1 MAPEELF
8 TNRLMM
14 RKPTTAD
21 ANAIFKRYAADPAVC
36 EYLAWPRHQSVADT
50 RAFIEFSN
58 NEWRRMSVGPYL
70 IFNRD
75 GSQLYGSTGL
85 EFQAGGEATT
95 GYVLARDQWGKGYA
109 TEALIAMRDLA
120 AELGTSRLFSY
131 VHPDHQPSRHVLE
144 KAGFKL
150 EKRLSE
156 MFEFP
161 NLAPGKMLDVVSYAW
176 TPDQ

>member
-1 MAPEELF
+1 MAPTELY
-8 TNRLMM
+8 TERLFM
-14 RKPTTAD
+14 RKPAAEDTD
-21 ANAIFKRYAADPAVC
+21 AIFARYAADPEVC
-36 EYLAWPRHQSVADT
+36 EYLAWPRHESLADT
-50 RAFIEFSN
+50 RTFIEFSD

-85 EFQAGGEATT
+85 EFQAGREATT
-95 GYVLARDQWGKGYA
+95 GYVLARDKWGKGYA

-131 VHPDHQPSRHVLE
+131 VHPEHQPSRHVLE
-144 KAGFKL
+144 KAGFQL

-161 NLAPGKMLDVVSYAW
+161 NLAPGQLLDVVCYAW
-176 TPDQ
+176 VPDR

>member
-8 TNRLMM
+8 TKRLLM
-14 RKPTTAD
+14 RKPAAAD
-21 ANAIFKRYAADPAVC
+21 ADAIFSRYAADPEVC
-36 EYLAWPRHQSVADT
+36 LYLAWPRHQTIADT
-50 RAFIEFSN
+50 HAFIEFSD

-75 GSQLYGSTGL
+75 GSRLYGSTGL
-85 EFQAGGEATT
+85 EFLAGGEATT
-95 GYVLARDQWGKGYA
+95 GYVLARDKWGRGYA

-120 AELGTSRLFSY
+120 AELGTRRLFSY

-144 KAGFKL
+144 KAGFTL
-150 EKRLSE
+150 EKRISE

-161 NLAPGKMLDVVSYAW
+161 NLAPGKLLDVVSYAW
-176 TPDQ
+176 IPDK